1 MVMNYNAITYA
12 LVPQLNTSPAGAS
25 ISTKEVQRFVVLAG
39 SQISAYNINTD
50 SIEKYD
56 NAKDMYFTDA
66 EIIQQ
71 PGTQDAEI
79 IRVALSKRD
88 WSWMDVHISY
98 IRKIQLHNA
107 TPSNFFTDVFSIQ
120 EELAKQKR
128 DALEY
133 KMKEQLHRISKLE
146 EDMKSISA
154 YTSPNSVAIVNGNHL
169 QPTAKKAAS
178 ANDDGTVDQL
188 IKDYAKKWKDLL
200 G

>member
-12 LVPQLNTSPAGAS
+12 LVPQQNTSPNSTG
-25 ISTKEVQRFVVLAG
+25 ISNKEVQRFVVLAG
-39 SQISAYNINTD
+39 SQIFAYNINTD

-66 EIIQQ
+66 DIIQQ

-79 IRVALSKRD
+79 IRVALNKRD

-107 TPSNFFTDVFSIQ
+107 TPSNFFTDVFSVQ

-128 DALEY
+128 DALEH

-154 YTSPNSVAIVNGNHL
+154 YNISPISMGISNNNNSKSLAKST
-169 QPTAKKAAS
+169 QPD
-178 ANDDGTVDQL
+178 NETVDKL

-200 G
+200 GS